1 MSEDTTH
8 DATSE
13 DMDEA
18 MDPEKLDRLLARFGG
33 ERRQDEH
40 LTLALDVET
49 RRKLRAFATLRGMD
63 VRALDVLLLDA
74 LDVAHTLLLTAATSK
89 LEPEGTV
96 EVSRKEAL
104 DYLAHPPLSGEEL
117 DLDARDVGLTR
128 FTSELSDHLARRHAQ

>member
-18 MDPEKLDRLLARFGG
+18 MGPEKLDRLLARFGG

-63 VRALDVLLLDA
+63 VRILDVLLLDA
-74 LDVAHTLLLTAATSK
+74 LDMK
-89 LEPEGTV
+89 
-96 EVSRKEAL
+96 
-104 DYLAHPPLSGEEL
+104 
-117 DLDARDVGLTR
+117 DVGHGNK
-128 FTSELSDHLARRHAQ
+128 SPQKQG